1 MPFAYHKFLRNY
13 LNGNEEVAE
22 EPLASHKIAEQIAA
36 CAFDGAQPE
45 RCLASYSAY
54 LVGLQEHIKCAFRH
68 FNRHTFLPSKWTRA
82 INQHLCGHPEHWW
95 HERAYKQGLSVQ
107 WHNDYRLRECLDG

>member
-54 LVGLQEHIKCAFRH
+54 LVGL
-68 FNRHTFLPSKWTRA
+68 
-82 INQHLCGHPEHWW
+82 
-95 HERAYKQGLSVQ
+95 
-107 WHNDYRLRECLDG
+107 